1 MYMNIVLLSNSI
13 QKTIYICMNELGIIL
28 KIVHNVFSF
37 CIGSTFFQQGANA
50 KYDFSRNELV
60 MTKNSLKYNKKLF

>member
-13 QKTIYICMNELGIIL
+13 QKMIYICMNELGIIL

-37 CIGSTFFQQGANA
+37 CIGSTFFQQG
-50 KYDFSRNELV
+50 KC
-60 MTKNSLKYNKKLF
+60 KI

>member
-28 KIVHNVFSF
+28 KIVQSF
-37 CIGSTFFQQGANA
+37 QTQILTS
-50 KYDFSRNELV
+50 
-60 MTKNSLKYNKKLF
+60 KNPVPML

>member
-37 CIGSTFFQQGANA
+37 CIGSTFFQQGA
-50 KYDFSRNELV
+50 KC
-60 MTKNSLKYNKKLF
+60 KI

>member
-13 QKTIYICMNELGIIL
+13 QKMIYICMNELGIIL

-37 CIGSTFFQQGANA
+37 CIGSTFFQQGKMQN
-50 KYDFSRNELV
+50 
-60 MTKNSLKYNKKLF
+60 MTSLEMSW

>member
-13 QKTIYICMNELGIIL
+13 QKTIYICMSELGIIL

-37 CIGSTFFQQGANA
+37 YVSAQHFFSKENA
-50 KYDFSRNELV
+50 KYDFSWNELV